1 MRTLEKSL
9 IHWKVRPPNDD
20 SSSFNSLKQRMTR
33 AEPLDRA
40 ISTCPTG
47 SWLDGLRTSFDPESG
62 PQPEPKPKA
71 GLFGGRLR
79 SV

>member
-1 MRTLEKSL
+1 
-9 IHWKVRPPNDD
+9 
-20 SSSFNSLKQRMTR
+20 MTR

>member
-1 MRTLEKSL
+1 
-9 IHWKVRPPNDD
+9 
-20 SSSFNSLKQRMTR
+20 MTR
-33 AEPLDRA
+33 AEPTDRA

-62 PQPEPKPKA
+62 RNPKPEPSAKPKA
-71 GLFGGRLR
+71 GLFAGRLR

>member
-1 MRTLEKSL
+1 MRTLKKSL
-9 IHWKVRPPNDD
+9 IHWKVRPRDDD
-20 SSSFNSLKQRMTR
+20 SSSLNSLKQRMTR
-33 AEPLDRA
+33 TEPLERA

-62 PQPEPKPKA
+62 QQPEPKPKA
-71 GLFGGRLR
+71 GLFAGRLR